1 MGCSQ
6 LVEAL
11 REAVADGAAGSVLAG
26 GPKVFSAGLDV
37 PFLLTLPD
45 RDALKAAWEQFF
57 LAARELAACPVP
69 VAAAINGHAPAGG
82 CVLALCCDYRVMADG
97 PSRIGL
103 NEPQVGLVAPA
114 GIQRRMRRVGG
125 APRAERLR
133 VSGAA
138 R

>member
-1 MGCSQ
+1 MRIRDWISDLVSSVLDPMVCAP

-11 REAVADGAAGSVLAG
+11 REAVADGAGCILLSG

-69 VAAAINGHAPAGG
+69 VAAALNVHAPAGG
-82 CVLALCCDYRVMADG
+82 CVRALYSSD
-97 PSRIGL
+97 
-103 NEPQVGLVAPA
+103 
-114 GIQRRMRRVGG
+114 
-125 APRAERLR
+125 
-133 VSGAA
+133 
-138 R
+138 